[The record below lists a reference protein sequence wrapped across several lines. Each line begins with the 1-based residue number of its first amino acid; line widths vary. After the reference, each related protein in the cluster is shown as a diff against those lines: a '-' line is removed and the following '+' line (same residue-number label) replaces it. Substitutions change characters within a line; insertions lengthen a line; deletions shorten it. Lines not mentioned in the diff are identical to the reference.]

1 MTTTRVDAPSRF
13 GLPLRPLGLAASA
26 ALFGGGALL
35 LALATR
41 VVIPA
46 LVSATGAEPVVMWFV
61 AASTVVFAPLLL
73 VAALLLR
80 RERSA
85 AVEPWS
91 WRARLRLRAMNG
103 ADWAWSL
110 AGLLAVSASTGG
122 LAGALAMLGQR
133 RLQPAFMAFAPLTA
147 GRYWILAA
155 WLPFFALNI
164 LGEEFVW
171 RGVVLPR
178 QEAAFG
184 RAAWLVNGVLWLLFH
199 AAFPWQVLVML
210 VPIALILPAIAQRR
224 RSTWPGVVIHAVF
237 GGIGF
242 LALAFGLA

>member
-1 MTTTRVDAPSRF
+1 V
-13 GLPLRPLGLAASA
+13 
-26 ALFGGGALL
+26 
-35 LALATR
+35 ATR

-73 VAALLLR
+73 VAAVLLR

-85 AVEPWS
+85 GEPWS

-103 ADWAWSL
+103 ADWASSL
-110 AGLLAVSASTGG
+110 GALLAVSASTGG
-122 LAGALAMLGQR
+122 MAGVLTMLGESR
-133 RLQPAFMAFAPLTA
+133 VQPAFMAFAPLTP
-147 GRYWILAA
+147 GRHWILAA

-164 LGEEFVW
+164 LGEEFLW

-178 QEAAFG
+178 QQAAFG

-210 VPIALILPAIAQRR
+210 VPIALMLPAIAQRR
-224 RSTWPGVVIHAVF
+224 RSIWPGVIIHAVF
-237 GGIGF
+237 GGVGF
-242 LALAFGLA
+242 LALAFGLG